1 MAKIKVQMVMIGED
15 CQEITRDVA
24 CMERDELTPETL
36 GVSLTEGKNILKSIQ
51 EVFVEWQMNAHL
63 RGQIPCPRCKKTR
76 QNNRSHPTT
85 FRTVFG
91 TISVNSPRLCH
102 CECLPHPTK
111 TFSPLANLLPE
122 HTTPELLFLE
132 TKWAA
137 LMSYGLTAA
146 LLQDVLP
153 IDEKLNAVTIRNHL
167 FEVAER
173 LEHTLG
179 DEKVS
184 FIEGAPREW
193 GNQPIPDGPITVGID
208 GGYIRSQRKQ
218 GMFEAIAGK
227 SICAFKRDDN
237 EAGPLSKCF
246 AFVQTYDDK
255 PKRRLFEL
263 LKSQGMQENQ
273 RIEFLS
279 DGGDTVRDLQL
290 YLNPQ
295 AEHYLDWFHVTMRLT
310 VLMQMARGLPQEL
323 KNGENLLR
331 DDVLKSLESVKWYLW
346 HGNVSKALQYIDFI
360 AMDLEGD
367 EYEIGEERI
376 RKLYKTLGEF
386 QTYII
391 LNQNFIPN
399 YGERYRQGERISTGF
414 TESAI
419 NQVICKRMTKKQ
431 QMQWSLRGAHL
442 LLQVRTRVLNG
453 DWEAA
458 FRTWYPG
465 FRYHNIPAAA

>member
-1 MAKIKVQMVMIGED
+1 
-15 CQEITRDVA
+15 
-24 CMERDELTPETL
+24 
-36 GVSLTEGKNILKSIQ
+36 
-51 EVFVEWQMNAHL
+51 
-63 RGQIPCPRCKKTR
+63 
-76 QNNRSHPTT
+76 
-85 FRTVFG
+85 
-91 TISVNSPRLCH
+91 
-102 CECLPHPTK
+102 
-111 TFSPLANLLPE
+111 
-122 HTTPELLFLE
+122 
-132 TKWAA
+132 
-137 LMSYGLTAA
+137 
-146 LLQDVLP
+146 
-153 IDEKLNAVTIRNHL
+153 
-167 FEVAER
+167 
-173 LEHTLG
+173 
-179 DEKVS
+179 
-184 FIEGAPREW
+184 
-193 GNQPIPDGPITVGID
+193 
-208 GGYIRSQRKQ
+208 
-218 GMFEAIAGK
+218 
-227 SICAFKRDDN
+227 
-237 EAGPLSKCF
+237 
-246 AFVQTYDDK
+246 
-255 PKRRLFEL
+255 
-263 LKSQGMQENQ
+263 MQENQ

-346 HGNVSKALQYIDFI
+346 HGNVLKALQYMDFI

-367 EYEIGEERI
+367 EYEIGEGRI

-465 FRYHNIPAAA
+465 FRCHNIPAAA